1 MNPMPDWF
9 DKSWFNNKKDF
20 VISKFEEK
28 LPEAIKEFNKV
39 KTNIVNSV
47 MNKKKKHRR
56 DPARPW

>member
-9 DKSWFNNKKDF
+9 NKSWLNNKKD
-20 VISKFEEK
+20 IILSKFEEK

-39 KTNIVNSV
+39 TTITRTEYYP
-47 MNKKKKHRR
+47 KKHRR

>member
-9 DKSWFNNKKDF
+9 NKSWFNNKKD
-20 VISKFEEK
+20 IILSKFEEK

-47 MNKKKKHRR
+47 MNKKKKYRR

>member
-9 DKSWFNNKKDF
+9 NKSWFNNKKD
-20 VISKFEEK
+20 IILSKFEEK

>member
-9 DKSWFNNKKDF
+9 NKKWFNNKKDF